1 MSKGKGMR
9 GGGAPM
15 PRMNP
20 GAAQDLLQSFQQ
32 KMEEAQEALG
42 NETVEV
48 SVGGGAV
55 SVVINGKQEIQAVKI
70 SADAMSAGDVEML
83 QDLIVA
89 AMNEAITKSQ
99 ELAAKRMGAVTG
111 GMGLGNLGGLMG

>member
-1 MSKGKGMR
+1 MSKGKGLR
-9 GGGAPM
+9 GGAPM

-20 GAAQDLLQSFQQ
+20 AGQDLLQSFQQ
-32 KMEEAQEALG
+32 KMAEAQETLA

-55 SVVINGKQEIQAVKI
+55 TVVMSGKQQVQSVKI
-70 SADAMSAGDVEML
+70 SPDAVSAGDIEML

-89 AMNEAITKSQ
+89 AVNEAVEKSQ
-99 ELAAKRMGAVTG
+99 QLAASRMGAITG
-111 GMGLGNLGGLMG
+111 GMGLGNLGGLLG